1 MLDMFVKARKLATVV
16 GGAASIF
23 LMPAIGSWDAALN
36 QTFRYPSA
44 NLGFSSVAWA
54 DTPVQY
60 VPPSR
65 GTPKN
70 SVGAGSR
77 GCPQSVPVTLA
88 LLVPNDHNGQTVSG
102 HPTFSWY
109 MSDKTSVPVEFALVE
124 PGVAK
129 PVFVKQMQVSQAGIM
144 QVQLPNEL
152 PELATG
158 KKYRWSVSQIC
169 DSNRPSNNV
178 FVQSWVERVSP
189 NSELSQKLATVKTED
204 SSLQAVRERAR
215 IYAQAG
221 LWYDA
226 LQALSTGYTANPNDP
241 SIKADFLALLAQG
254 GLTQISAI
262 ERLAQL

>member
-1 MLDMFVKARKLATVV
+1 MFVKARKLATVV

-36 QTFRYPSA
+36 QTFRYPEPI
-44 NLGFSSVAWA
+44 LGFSSVAWA
-54 DTPVQY
+54 NTPVQY

-77 GCPQSVPVTLA
+77 GCSQSAPVTLA

-109 MSDKTSVPVEFALVE
+109 VSDKTAVPVEFALVE
-124 PGVAK
+124 PGVPK
-129 PVFVKQMQVSQAGIM
+129 PLFVKQMQVSQTGIM
-144 QVQLPNEL
+144 QVQLPKEL
-152 PELATG
+152 PELAAG
-158 KKYRWSVSQIC
+158 KKYRWSVSLIC

-189 NSELSQKLATVKTED
+189 NPELAQKLATVKTDD
-204 SSLQAVRERAR
+204 SSAQAVRENAR

-226 LQALSTGYTANPNDP
+226 LQVLSTGYTANPNDP
-241 SIKADFLALLAQG
+241 SIKADFLALLTQG
-254 GLTQISAI
+254 GLTQIQ
-262 ERLAQL
+262 RLAQL